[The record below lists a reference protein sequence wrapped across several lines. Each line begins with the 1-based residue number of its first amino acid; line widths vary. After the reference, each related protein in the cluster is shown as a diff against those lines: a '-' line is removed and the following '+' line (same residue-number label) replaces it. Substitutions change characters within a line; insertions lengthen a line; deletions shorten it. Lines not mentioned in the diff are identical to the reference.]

1 MENPSEVIRDLL
13 ERWEAEGDDGTIDL
27 RGANLHKANLY
38 MANLSEADLYGVN
51 LQGAYLTGSHLDGAD
66 LRGADMTKAI
76 LPLPLLGKLPPMIG
90 DWVDKLQVKSDDQE
104 KVKNV

>member
-38 MANLSEADLYGVN
+38 MANLSEANLYGVN
-51 LQGAYLTGSHLDGAD
+51 LQGAYLNGANLDGAN
-66 LRGADMTKAI
+66 LRGAKITKAI

-104 KVKNV
+104 KVKKV